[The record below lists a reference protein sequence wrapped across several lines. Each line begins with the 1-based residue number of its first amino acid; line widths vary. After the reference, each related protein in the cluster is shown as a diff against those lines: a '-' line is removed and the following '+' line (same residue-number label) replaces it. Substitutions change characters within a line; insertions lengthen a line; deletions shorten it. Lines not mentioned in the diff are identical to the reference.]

1 MVNEMVDY
9 MGAAL
14 GIVIIF
20 VAAVFFFSAT
30 VTNGVAYATQRNY
43 AANAQNLFDYIL
55 LSPGSPADWGYTSTK
70 PTSFGLAQQAAPQY
84 TLSQGAVL
92 RITPMQPITIDGKTY
107 YYLDMGGVAIIEPQ
121 NYYVNYT
128 YAKQLLGI
136 NGQYEFQ
143 LTLTPA
149 INVSVVKQTNTSS
162 GTVFQVTVIGY
173 GGEPIA
179 GAQINAILVYAKQ
192 SSKSVNSYNVGLQAY
207 SNTTDTL
214 GQATIDVKITPQSTY
229 YLLVQASAAGITGEG
244 YYTSNQLGT
253 ALANI
258 SVYPG
263 SGTVNLTQHCAGST
277 SPPCGVDDYNVT
289 LLVVSGGG
297 HYSLTQICA
306 CIQGEESE
314 PCLNPGKGKGNDHAN
329 VTCPGSFYNG
339 FIAVAIAKVGNGGNS
354 QPQLLLVPLSPQLFG
369 VHVVYGYSPQGSV
382 SAVTLTRIVDI
393 GGISYVATFTYWPD
407 VGPVYGG
414 Y

>member
-55 LSPGSPADWGYTSTK
+55 LSPGSPADWGYTSTQ

-92 RITPMQPITIDGKTY
+92 RITPMQPININGKTY
-107 YYLDMGGVAIIEPQ
+107 YYLNMGGVAIIEPQ

-149 INVSVVKQTNTSS
+149 INVSVVKQPSTS

-192 SSKSVNSYNVGLQAY
+192 QSSKSGNSYNVGLQAY

-214 GQATIDVKITPQSTY
+214 GQATIDVNIPTQSTSY
-229 YLLVQASAAGITGEG
+229 YLLVQASSAGVTGEG
-244 YYTSNQLGT
+244 YYSSNQLGT

-263 SGTVNLTQHCAGST
+263 SSTVNLTQHCAIST
-277 SPPCGVDDYNVT
+277 SPPCGEDNYNIT
-289 LLVVSGGG
+289 LLVTSGGN
-297 HYSLTQICA
+297 HYSLIPVCA
-306 CIQGEESE
+306 CPAQNQNGNGS
-314 PCLNPGKGKGNDHAN
+314 CLNAGKGSPYAKA
-329 VTCPGSFYNG
+329 TCPGSFYNG
-339 FIAVAIAKVGNGGNS
+339 FIVVAIAQRGQPNL
-354 QPQLLLVPLSPQLFG
+354 QPQLLIAPISPQLFG